1 MTPKG
6 IYIGAGM
13 LGLDGSVS
21 SVLKRLVP
29 ELIKWRFVS
38 QKSIS
43 LLAKLNPQDLNTIAA
58 HIAEGRV
65 TPVIDRRYS
74 LSEVP
79 DAVLY
84 LGKGHARGKVII
96 DVARATLTH

>member
-1 MTPKG
+1 
-6 IYIGAGM
+6 M

-21 SVLKRLVP
+21 SILKRLVP

-38 QKSIS
+38 QKSVS
-43 LLAKLNPQDLNTIAA
+43 LLAKLNVQDLSIIGALIAD
-58 HIAEGRV
+58 GRV

-79 DAVLY
+79 DAVHY
-84 LGKGHARGKVII
+84 LGEGHARGKVII
-96 DVARATLTH
+96 DVDHAS